1 MLSGYLG
8 GAVDR
13 LMVLLMDTLYQ
24 LSVLLL
30 SVVLAFLGKVILLIP
45 PTPFV
50 LCVCRSISAWCATNQ
65 PGEEPA
71 ACINRPECGGGA
83 VLNLFLLARFLGFT
97 HEDLLNLP
105 KSLFQFLQ
113 PRHHG
118 LTGGV
123 LMDLARDLQL
133 KHPVC
138 SLDAATAMGGHHHRA
153 MPATQQFIDLRF
165 AAAVQR

>member
-1 MLSGYLG
+1 MLSGYFG

-30 SVVLAFLGKVILLIP
+30 SVVLAFLGKVIP
-45 PTPFV
+45 NTTDA
-50 LCVCRSISAWCATNQ
+50 LCVVCVPQYFRVVRHKSTRRRASCLYVSSRVWRWGGAGSLFVGEVFGVHTRGFIEFVEVAFSISSASPPWAYGRCS
-65 PGEEPA
+65 
-71 ACINRPECGGGA
+71 
-83 VLNLFLLARFLGFT
+83 
-97 HEDLLNLP
+97 D
-105 KSLFQFLQ
+105 
-113 PRHHG
+113 G
-118 LTGGV
+118 LCEG
-123 LMDLARDLQL
+123 LQL

-138 SLDAATAMGGHHHRA
+138 SLDAATAMSGHHHRA

>member
-1 MLSGYLG
+1 MASFFRASEEMHAAWLFRRRCRSFDGAADGYALPAVGVVAFGCVGLSGQGHPPNSTYALRHKSTRRR
-8 GAVDR
+8 ASC
-13 LMVLLMDTLYQ
+13 LY
-24 LSVLLL
+24 V
-30 SVVLAFLGKVILLIP
+30 P
-45 PTPFV
+45 
-50 LCVCRSISAWCATNQ
+50 
-65 PGEEPA
+65 
-71 ACINRPECGGGA
+71 PECGGGA
-83 VLNLFLLARFLGFT
+83 VLDLFLLARFLGFT

-113 PRHHG
+113 PRHQG

>member
-13 LMVLLMDTLYQ
+13 LMVLLMDTPYQ

-30 SVVLAFLGKVILLIP
+30 SVVLAFLGKVFLLIP
-45 PTPFV
+45 PTP
-50 LCVCRSISAWCATNQ
+50 CATNQ

-71 ACINRPECGGGA
+71 ACMNRPECGGGA
-83 VLNLFLLARFLGFT
+83 VLDLFLLARFLGFT

-138 SLDAATAMGGHHHRA
+138 SLDAATAMSGHHYRA
-153 MPATQQFIDLRF
+153 MPATQLFIDLRF